1 MQAVQRQVPQRIAAR
16 LELYTQLVLSCWT
29 VAKAELCGRGRC
41 QRTRSL
47 QVTVYNRKV
56 TGVHVYE
63 DYWYW
68 QLSARTSADN
78 ADLEKMVDTSDEW
91 IVTRTG
97 SANATLPRQTK
108 PFQPWA
114 LKRDTRN

>member
-16 LELYTQLVLSCWT
+16 LESVYQLVLSCWT
-29 VAKAELCGRGRC
+29 VAKAELCGSRTR

-56 TGVHVYE
+56 TERTVYE

-68 QLSARTSADN
+68 QLSARTSADKRR
-78 ADLEKMVDTSDEW
+78 LEKMVDTSDEW

-97 SANATLPRQTK
+97 IRDATLPRQTK

-114 LKRDTRN
+114 LKRRHRN